1 MAVQRNDSAY
11 PKELYLGQSTNPQQ
25 LLRKTNCYAILGE
38 LPSQIKGKV
47 VLRIG
52 ENDAIILQGPPPHL
66 PQNLVCRV
74 APVYVTEE
82 SGSYAV
88 PTGVICI
95 RAVEGSEIEELRSQI
110 EASGYRIEEI
120 PGYARHVALLTSRSG
135 NVAHALS
142 GLERLTAIPRVVAV
156 EPQVLR
162 AMHRKR

>member
-1 MAVQRNDSAY
+1 MAKDSTY
-11 PKELYLGQSTNPQQ
+11 PEELHLGQGTSPLR
-25 LLRKTNCYAILGE
+25 LLRKTNYYAILGK
-38 LPSQIKGKV
+38 LPSKIKGKL

-52 ENDAIILQGPPPHL
+52 ENDATIVQGAPPHL

-88 PTGVICI
+88 PTGVISI
-95 RAVEGSEIEELRSQI
+95 RAVEGSDIEELRSQI
-110 EASGYRIEEI
+110 EESGYRIKEI
-120 PGYARHVALLTSRSG
+120 PRYARHAGLLTARSG
-135 NVAHALS
+135 SVAQALS

-162 AMHRKR
+162 AVYVKA